1 MFSIDTKAYILSI
14 FLSLFYFYGIFFSL
28 YQTVS
33 LRKRIVIVFILLP
46 ITFIGSI
53 FTVFADILPMVGCY
67 YILKKQ
73 KKTDYILLNLIITS
87 MLTSYFVSVVGSS
100 VIIPFFSF
108 SGVKSFSFVF
118 INSGI
123 QLLVLV
129 ITILLFRY
137 FSIGDRIKK
146 YSSPSLSFLLCYL
159 YLVSFL
165 LLYAARYY
173 EAFDKF
179 VAGITFFFIIQT
191 IFIVYIFIREK
202 ETQLEKYKHKLS
214 QQQLVDLK
222 RYTDQLEENQQKLR
236 KFKHDYENLL
246 LSLKDVVVAGQNE
259 EAIQSIGE
267 LEKYSKE
274 NLSFISG
281 YYKDIENIENTYLKS
296 LIINKLFTIQNNDII
311 CDFECKE
318 VVQIVPMSIFDFVR
332 VVGITLDNAIEGAE
346 TADTPKISIL
356 IYQDKRQL
364 ELVVENTSQLTNIPL
379 SRLMIQGTSSKENHK
394 GLGLSNIQEIKKS
407 HPNLYIQY
415 EKKINKFSANI
426 IVLFESEEFHELP
439 NYHL

>member
-73 KKTDYILLNLIITS
+73 KKSDYILLNLIITS

-123 QLLVLV
+123 QLVVLA
-129 ITILLFRY
+129 ITILLFCY
-137 FSIGDRIKK
+137 FSIGNLIKN
-146 YSSPSLSFLLCYL
+146 YSSPSLTFLLCYL

-179 VAGITFFFIIQT
+179 VAGITVFFIIQT

-202 ETQLEKYKHKLS
+202 ETQLEKYEHKLS

-246 LSLKDVVVAGQNE
+246 LSLKDVLLDGQNE
-259 EAIQSIGE
+259 EALQSIVE

-296 LIINKLFTIQNNDII
+296 LIINKLFAIQNNDII
-311 CDFECKE
+311 CDFECKK
-318 VVQIVPMSIFDFVR
+318 VVQIVPMSIFDFIR
-332 VVGITLDNAIEGAE
+332 VIGITLDNAIEA
-346 TADTPKISIL
+346 AKIVDNPKISFL
-356 IYQDKRQL
+356 IYQDKSQL
-364 ELVVENTSQLTNIPL
+364 ELVIENTYPLTNIPI
-379 SRLMIQGTSSKENHK
+379 SQLMKPGITSKENHK

-407 HPNLYIQY
+407 HTNLYIHY
-415 EKKINKFSANI
+415 ERQTDKFSTHI
-426 IVLFESEEFHELP
+426 IVVFESEEFHELP